1 MSRYIKTWPELAEA
15 LGMERRQIQR
25 WRNDDPDGV
34 PQPSAKGHSV
44 DAWNAYAKE
53 TGKRVAERAPSDLKA
68 ELLKEQ
74 IRRLRLANDAVEERQ
89 VPLAE
94 VFAAIRP
101 TLAAFRQALDALPHR
116 AAMKIGGDYHDVLAI
131 LEHEVGITLRGFV
144 SAPWFDEE
152 STVIP
157 SAEVAVDL
165 PDVAVPNEEPVKRP
179 RGRPK
184 KK

>member
-1 MSRYIKTWPELAEA
+1 MKKASNQHELAEA
-15 LGMERRQIQR
+15 LGISRQTVHNWSR
-25 WRNDDPDGV
+25 
-34 PQPSAKGHSV
+34 KGAPRLGADRLYDV
-44 DAWNAYAKE
+44 AAWKKWAKE
-53 TGKRVAERAPSDLKA
+53 NDLNKETPPDLKD

-101 TLAAFRQALDALPHR
+101 TLAAFRQSLDALPHR
-116 AAMKIGGDYHDVLAI
+116 ASMKIGGNYHDVLAI

-144 SAPWFDEE
+144 GAPWFDEE
-152 STVIP
+152 ATDVPI
-157 SAEVAVDL
+157 AEVADI
-165 PDVAVPNEEPVKRP
+165 PDVAVPNEVPVKKP
-179 RGRPK
+179 RGRPPK